1 MVASPAGE
9 RALPEKRCGKSA
21 VASVASALAAQPVHA
36 INLSPFPG
44 FPGIEAD
51 KPGLSI
57 GGV

>member
-1 MVASPAGE
+1 
-9 RALPEKRCGKSA
+9 
-21 VASVASALAAQPVHA
+21 VASALAAQPVHA